1 MRYQHIE
8 KGTFLSRPN
17 RFIAY
22 VEIDGREEKVHVKN
36 TGRCRELLREGA
48 VVYLEK
54 AGSGER
60 ATAYD
65 LVAVEKEGR
74 IVNMDSQAPNRAVR
88 EWLLAGGLFPGVTL
102 VKPEMTFGDSR
113 FDFYIEAKAA
123 SENGREQNAAGE
135 RSMRRIYMEVKGCTL
150 EEEGVGSFPDAPSER
165 AVKHVRELIRA
176 REAGYE
182 AYLLFVVQ
190 MDRVNYVVP
199 NRRTQPEFAEV
210 LQEAREAG
218 VCIIARDCL
227 VTEDSMEIRNPLPV
241 YLSELDQIPGPL
253 LDWYSRGR
261 RILPWREEPTPYHV
275 WLSEIMLQQTRVEAV
290 KPYYDRFLKALPDI
304 PSLAEAEEDTLLKL
318 WEGLGYYNRV
328 RNLQKAAKQ
337 IMTDYNGQMPEE
349 WEELK
354 KLPGIGSYTA
364 GAIASIAYGKRAPA
378 VDGNVLRVL
387 SRVRKDPRD
396 ILDAKVKKAVERELL
411 CVIPEDHSG
420 DFNQAMM
427 ELGAMVC
434 LPNGRPKCEE
444 CPLKGFCRVCALGC
458 MTEYPKKA
466 PKKARK
472 TEEKTVLILQ
482 DETRAALTRREDK
495 GLLAGFY
502 EFPCL
507 PGKRSAE
514 QVLAYLKELGFVS
527 LRIKELGEAKH
538 IFTHKEWH
546 MTGYCIRTDELM
558 DQREAAARA
567 DFIFAEK
574 EEIEKRYPI
583 PSAYAAFARY
593 LDIAQGAEVFRREPV

>member
-54 AGSGER
+54 SENGER

-65 LVAVEKEGR
+65 LVAAEKEGR
-74 IVNMDSQAPNRAVR
+74 IVNMDSQAPNRAVF
-88 EWLLAGGLFPGVTL
+88 EWLCAGGLFPGVTL
-102 VKPEMTFGDSR
+102 VKPEKTFGESR
-113 FDFYIEAKAA
+113 FDFYIEAEPA
-123 SENGREQNAAGE
+123 
-135 RSMRRIYMEVKGCTL
+135 RRIFMEVKGCTL
-150 EEEGVGSFPDAPSER
+150 EEDSVGSFPDAPSER

-190 MDRVNYVVP
+190 MDRVDHVVP
-199 NRRTQPEFAEV
+199 NRRTQPEFAEA
-210 LQEAREAG
+210 LLEAREAG

-253 LDWYSRGR
+253 LDWYSQGR

-304 PSLAEAEEDTLLKL
+304 PSLAEAGEEVLLKL

-328 RNLQKAAKQ
+328 RNLQRAAKQ
-337 IMTDYNGQMPEE
+337 IMADYNGQMPRE

-364 GAIASIAYGKRAPA
+364 GAVASIAYGKKAPA

-396 ILDAKVKKAVERELL
+396 ILDAKVKKAVEQELL
-411 CVIPEDHSG
+411 FVIPEDRPG

-427 ELGAMVC
+427 ELGATVC
-434 LPNGRPKCEE
+434 LPNGKPKCEV
-444 CPLKGFCRVCALGC
+444 CPLRGFCRVRALGC

-466 PKKARK
+466 PKKARE
-472 TEEKTVLILQ
+472 TEERTVLILQ
-482 DETRAALTRREDK
+482 DDARAALTRREDK

-507 PGKRSAE
+507 SGKRSAE

-527 LRIKELGEAKH
+527 LRIKELGEEKH

-546 MTGYCIRTDELM
+546 MTGYCVRTDELM
-558 DQREAAARA
+558 DQREAAERA
-567 DFIFAEK
+567 DFIFADK
-574 EEIEKRYPI
+574 DEIEKRYPI
-583 PSAYAAFARY
+583 PSAYAAFAKY
-593 LDIAQGAEVFRREPV
+593 LDIAQGAEVFRKKPV